1 MFPGEFDFIVETI
14 AELKYRKGVIRS
26 MCADWLQNAI
36 VKDKEYDS
44 YIENLETAFTHLD
57 FAVATLQ
64 GLVDVVKRKKEE
76 T

>member
-1 MFPGEFDFIVETI
+1 MFLGEFDFIIETI
-14 AELKYRKGVIRS
+14 EELKYRKGVIRC
-26 MCADWLQNAI
+26 MCADWLQDAI
-36 VKDKEYDS
+36 KKDKEYDS
-44 YIENLETAFTHLD
+44 YIENLETVFTHLD